1 MIKTLTERAVCS
13 LGFLKIF
20 TLRWPEKWMRRRH
33 FFGEEITYSFRD
45 ILVTLI
51 LFAVTV
57 VLCLTLR
64 SMDPHNDTSYVAV
77 IFFMDVFLTALL
89 TEGYL
94 FGVLAAVCGVLCV
107 DYIFTAPYWQIS
119 FTLAGF
125 PLTFLVMMTISLIT
139 CMLTTRVKQAE
150 ALKREAEREKIHAN
164 LLRAVSHDIRTPLT
178 GIVGATDTLLES
190 AALTEEER
198 QTLLQGANE
207 DARWLIRVVENLL
220 SITRIGANNAA
231 PLVKAPGI
239 VEEVIESA
247 VAKFSRKPKI
257 PVEVVLP
264 EEVLVAPMDEL
275 LMEQVLL
282 NLMENVVRHG
292 ETATKIT
299 VSLTCDRKTVCITVC
314 DDGVGIAPQLL
325 PRLFDSSTHQTKQGD
340 VKRDMGIGLSVCRTI
355 VQAHGGRI
363 YGENRSKGG
372 AKFTIELPREEQIHE
387 SEG

>member
-1 MIKTLTERAVCS
+1 MSI
-13 LGFLKIF
+13 LKLF
-20 TLRWPEKWMRRRH
+20 NLRWPEKWMRRRR
-33 FFGEEITYSFRD
+33 FFSEGITYSLRD

-51 LFAVTV
+51 LFGITV

-94 FGVLAAVCGVLCV
+94 FGIIAAVAGVLCV

-150 ALKREAEREKIHAN
+150 ALRREAEREKIHAN

-190 AALTEEER
+190 ASLTAEEK

-231 PLVKAPGI
+231 SLVKTPGI

-247 VAKFSRKPKI
+247 VAKFSRKPKL
-257 PVEVVLP
+257 PVEVQLP
-264 EEVLVAPMDEL
+264 DEVLVAPMDEL

-299 VSLTCDRKTVCITVC
+299 ISLTCNKKAVCITVS
-314 DDGVGIAPQLL
+314 DDGVGIAPHLL
-325 PRLFDSSTHQTKQGD
+325 PKLFDSSTHQTRQGD
-340 VKRDMGIGLSVCRTI
+340 IKRDMGIGLSVCRTI
-355 VQAHGGRI
+355 VQAHGGVIR
-363 YGENRSKGG
+363 GENRDNGG
-372 AKFTIELPREEQIHE
+372 ARFTIELPMEETVYE
-387 SEG
+387 SER

>member
-1 MIKTLTERAVCS
+1 
-13 LGFLKIF
+13 
-20 TLRWPEKWMRRRH
+20 MRRRR
-33 FFGEEITYSFRD
+33 FFSEGVTYSLKEL
-45 ILVTLI
+45 LVTLI

-94 FGVLAAVCGVLCV
+94 FGVLAAVGGVLCV
-107 DYIFTAPYWQIS
+107 DYIFTAPYWAIS

-150 ALKREAEREKIHAN
+150 TLRREAEREKIHAN

-178 GIVGATDTLLES
+178 GIMGATDTLLES
-190 AALTEEER
+190 DSLTEEEQ

-220 SITRIGANNAA
+220 SITRIGADNAV
-231 PLVKAPGI
+231 PLVKTPGI
-239 VEEVIESA
+239 MEEVIESA
-247 VAKFSRKPKI
+247 VSKFSRKPKL

-264 EEVLVAPMDEL
+264 DEVLVVPMDEL

-282 NLMENVVRHG
+282 NLLENVVRHG

-299 VSLTCDRKTVCITVC
+299 VSLERGKAAVRITVC
-314 DDGVGIAPQLL
+314 DDGVGIAPHLL

-340 VKRDMGIGLSVCRTI
+340 AKRDMGIGLSVCRTI
-355 VQAHGGRI
+355 VQAHGGTIR
-363 YGENRSKGG
+363 GENRDEGG
-372 AKFTIELPREEQIHE
+372 AIFTIELPIEENAYE
-387 SEG
+387 SER

>member
-1 MIKTLTERAVCS
+1 MS
-13 LGFLKIF
+13 FLKLLS
-20 TLRWPEKWMRRRH
+20 LRWPEKWMRRRR
-33 FFGEEITYSFRD
+33 FFSEEITYSFRD

-51 LFAVTV
+51 LFALTV
-57 VLCLTLR
+57 VLCLMLR

-94 FGVLAAVCGVLCV
+94 FGVIAAVGGVLCV

-150 ALKREAEREKIHAN
+150 LLRREAEREKIHAN

-190 AALTEEER
+190 EGLTKEAQ

-231 PLVKAPGI
+231 SLVKEPGV
-239 VEEVIESA
+239 VEEVVESA
-247 VAKFSRKPKI
+247 VAKFSRKPRI

-264 EEVLVAPMDEL
+264 DEVLVAPMDEL
-275 LMEQVLL
+275 LIEQVLL

-292 ETATKIT
+292 KTATKIT
-299 VSLTCDRKTVCITVC
+299 ISLTCSKKTVCISVC
-314 DDGVGIAPQLL
+314 DDGAGIEPQLL
-325 PRLFDSSTHQTKQGD
+325 PKLFDSSTHQTKQGD
-340 VKRDMGIGLSVCRTI
+340 AKRDMGIGLSVCRTI
-355 VQAHGGRI
+355 VQAHGGVIR
-363 YGENRSKGG
+363 GANRAEGG
-372 AKFTIELPREEQIHE
+372 AKFTIELPKEEQIYE
-387 SEG
+387 SER

>member
-1 MIKTLTERAVCS
+1 MIKILTERAVCPVD
-13 LGFLKIF
+13 FLKIF
-20 TLRWPEKWMRRRH
+20 TLRWPEKWMRRRR
-33 FFGEEITYSFRD
+33 FFSEEITYSFRD

-51 LFAVTV
+51 LFAFTV
-57 VLCLTLR
+57 VLCLMLR

-94 FGVLAAVCGVLCV
+94 FGVIAAVGGVLCV

-150 ALKREAEREKIHAN
+150 SLRREAEREKIHAN

-178 GIVGATDTLLES
+178 GIVGATDALLES
-190 AALTEEER
+190 TALTETEK

-247 VAKFSRKPKI
+247 VAKFSRKPTL

-282 NLMENVVRHG
+282 NLMENAVRHG

-299 VSLTCDRKTVCITVC
+299 VSLTCDRKTVRITVC
-314 DDGVGIAPQLL
+314 DDGTGISPQLL
-325 PRLFDSSTHQTKQGD
+325 PRLFDSSTHQSKQGD
-340 VKRDMGIGLSVCRTI
+340 AKRDMGIGLSVCHTI
-355 VQAHGGRI
+355 VKAHQGAMEVR
-363 YGENRSKGG
+363 NVDSGG
-372 AKFTIELPREEQIHE
+372 AEFRVLLPLEEKCDE
-387 SEG
+387 